1 MRGIIFTSFL
11 DIAEQQFGDE
21 MIERII
27 TLSDL
32 ENNGSYTS
40 VGNYPSED
48 LVKMLSVLSSETATP
63 INVLLHD
70 FGRKLFFI
78 LEKIKPKE
86 LSNCDDPMDFLSK
99 IDSVIHAEVKKIYP
113 DAKLP
118 NILFEQRTN
127 EKAILTYSSCRPF
140 AKVAEGLLVGC
151 ADFFNNE
158 INVKALRNSN
168 FSDHHLAF
176 EVTRA

>member
-11 DIAEQQFGDE
+11 DIIQKQFGDE
-21 MIERII
+21 MIERVI

-48 LVKMLSVLSSETATP
+48 LMKMLTVLSSETATP
-63 INVLLHD
+63 IDVLLHD

-78 LEKIKPKE
+78 LEKIKPKGIAD
-86 LSNCDDPMDFLSK
+86 CDDPMDFLSK

-118 NILFEQRTN
+118 KIVFEQSTN
-127 EKAILTYSSCRPF
+127 EKATLTYSSCRPF
-140 AKVAEGLLVGC
+140 AKVAEGLLAGC
-151 ADFFNNE
+151 ADFFNNR
-158 INVKALRNSN
+158 INVKALKNSN
-168 FSDHHLAF
+168 FSAHHLVF